1 MALLQTAV
9 GGLAST
15 NGVPLNL
22 RSGGRGDLI
31 TSELHSRYY
40 EAAFNKTI
48 FSAANPTGITA
59 TAFVSGTT
67 TVFLG
72 LCLSNPIGS
81 GVNLVINKVA
91 YTCTVAPATESL
103 VVLATGFN
111 SGTNVTHT
119 APLTVKSNLI
129 GSGAAGLGLVDS
141 SFTVPTSPTTTYV
154 LGNIGTGAA
163 TVSIVTPTFFDVEG
177 SVILAPGAYAIV
189 AALVA
194 SGASGAFASIAWE
207 EVSNLG

>member
-1 MALLQTAV
+1 MAILQQVV
-9 GGLAST
+9 GGVAT
-15 NGVPLNL
+15 NTNPVNF
-22 RSGGRGDLI
+22 RAGGRGETI
-31 TSELHSRYY
+31 VSELHGRYY
-40 EAAFNKTI
+40 EATFNKTM
-48 FSAANPTGITA
+48 FSAANPTGVTG

-81 GVNLVINKVA
+81 GVNLVINKVS
-91 YTCTVAPATESL
+91 YTCTVAPASESL

-141 SFTVPTSPTTTYV
+141 SFTVPTAPTTTYI

-163 TVSIVTPTFFDVEG
+163 TVSIVTPSFFDIEG
-177 SVILAPGAYAIV
+177 SVVLAPGAYALV
-189 AALVA
+189 SALVA
-194 SGASGAFASIAWE
+194 SGTSGAFASIAWE
-207 EVSNLG
+207 EVTNLG